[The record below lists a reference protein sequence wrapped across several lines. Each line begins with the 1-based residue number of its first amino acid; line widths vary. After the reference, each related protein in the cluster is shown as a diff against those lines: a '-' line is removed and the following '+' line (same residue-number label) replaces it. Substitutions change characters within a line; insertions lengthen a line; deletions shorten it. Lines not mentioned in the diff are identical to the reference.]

1 MVWPPSKIRHRR
13 VRHRL
18 VRSDPLAS
26 TVTTW
31 VPELCGAPD
40 VPHAVQSASKSSNNA
55 SKSLTVDNHVVSP
68 SSSLVSVAVEDEVV
82 CVDIGGGFESVAPE
96 LTARSQREPLKVT
109 FRFATP
115 LPSPLSTPNSTV
127 TSAGSIGGG
136 SAKIVNAEWLALLWR
151 GDLYLTVPNGIVIE
165 RSKEAFITLL
175 EFAEEKLQCKS
186 IIVCF
191 SKSRTER
198 NTLIRMFMFLGFV
211 MLPPNQLLVPTLDVQ
226 DDTLFM
232 AYSIA

>member
-1 MVWPPSKIRHRR
+1 MVWLPSIRHRLR
-13 VRHRL
+13 VLH
-18 VRSDPLAS
+18 VRSDLVAN

-55 SKSLTVDNHVVSP
+55 SKLSLTVGNHVVSP

-115 LPSPLSTPNSTV
+115 LPTPLSTPNNTV
-127 TSAGSIGGG
+127 TSGGSIGG
-136 SAKIVNAEWLALLWR
+136 STKVVNAEWLALLWR

-186 IIVCF
+186 IVVCF
-191 SKSRTER
+191 SKTRTER
-198 NTLIRMFMFLGFV
+198 
-211 MLPPNQLLVPTLDVQ
+211 
-226 DDTLFM
+226 
-232 AYSIA
+232 SK